1 MFLCFTYYFFNN
13 SIVVPALM
21 AANLNFFS
29 FLHFLEAVLNAV
41 NRLIAVKV
49 MNE

>member
-1 MFLCFTYYFFNN
+1 MFLCFTCYFFNKP
-13 SIVVPALM
+13 ILVPALI
-21 AANLNFFS
+21 AANLIFFS
-29 FLHFLEAVLNAV
+29 FLYFLETVLNAV